1 MNLYLL
7 TNPSRRLYDIYDKAV
22 VAAPDPETAKTIH
35 PDGRS
40 KVNKNK
46 CSNYDDWCAQKS
58 VGVQLIGVAEYGT
71 EQGVICASYNA
82 G

>member
-22 VAAPDPETAKTIH
+22 VAAPDAETAKTIH
-35 PDGRS
+35 PNGHS

-46 CSNYDDWCAQKS
+46 CSNYDCWCAQKN
-58 VGVQLIGVAEYGT
+58 VGVLLIGIAGSAT